1 MYKRKDSR
9 SGTDRLG
16 ASFKVAFIVAAV
28 GFVALAF
35 EHTRIAAPADAK
47 AAASPVLSRA
57 SEGAAMSHSP
67 LPATTSEYFPSRFA
81 PPSGE
86 IEAQPP
92 TF

>member
-1 MYKRKDSR
+1 MFKRKDLR
-9 SGTDRLG
+9 STRGRLG
-16 ASFKVAFIVAAV
+16 ASFKVAFIVAAI

-35 EHTRIAAPADAK
+35 EQTRFAAAPASAN
-47 AAASPVLSRA
+47 AATSSAAQSPLPTTA
-57 SEGAAMSHSP
+57 SEGVPS
-67 LPATTSEYFPSRFA
+67 YFPSQFA

>member
-9 SGTDRLG
+9 SGRDSLG
-16 ASFKVAFIVAAV
+16 ASFKVAFIVATV

-35 EHTRIAAPADAK
+35 DHTRLAAPADAK
-47 AAASPVLSRA
+47 AGASPVL
-57 SEGAAMSHSP
+57 HSP
-67 LPATTSEYFPSRFA
+67 LPSTASEYFPAQFA